1 LNGQAGPASD
11 VRQPNRHI
19 FGLEADT
26 NALGQFTIK
35 CFVRQE
41 YLISGYKYDGG
52 SEWRIEPVK
61 APPAEA
67 SGSITLTL
75 LKKEK

>member
-1 LNGQAGPASD
+1 M
-11 VRQPNRHI
+11 
-19 FGLEADT
+19 
-26 NALGQFTIK
+26 
-35 CFVRQE
+35 
-41 YLISGYKYDGG
+41 YDGG

-61 APPAEA
+61 APPGEA